1 MEFVYIA
8 TAHFLALL
16 IPGPDFF
23 LIVQAS
29 LRLPRPAGL
38 ALCAGI
44 AAANG
49 LYLLL
54 AVAGLEILRQVP
66 WLMATLRYL
75 GGAYLFLLGMQLLKA
90 PRVEMEQDREARLID
105 DSRPRRQFVVGLLAA
120 LLNPKNAIFYLSLFT
135 VMVGAETPLFQRCL
149 YGLWMTA
156 VVLLWDGAI
165 VFFLGDPRVR
175 RRLQGTA
182 FLIAKGAGA
191 MLAICGLTLPFT

>member
-29 LRLPRPAGL
+29 LRLPRRAGL
-38 ALCAGI
+38 ALCTGI

-66 WLMATLRYL
+66 WLMVTLRYL
-75 GGAYLFLLGMQLLKA
+75 GGTYLLLLGMQLLRA
-90 PRVEMEQDREARLID
+90 PRAEVGQDRGTRVVD
-105 DSRPRRQFVVGLLAA
+105 DNRPWRQFVVGLLAA

-135 VMVGAETPLFQRCL
+135 VMVSAETALFQRCL

-165 VFFLGDPRVR
+165 VLFLGEPRVR
-175 RRLQGTA
+175 RRLQGAVFVIT
-182 FLIAKGAGA
+182 KGAGA
-191 MLAICGLTLPFT
+191 MLAIAGLTLPFG